1 MDAVDFCRV
10 LSGRRPETPVD
21 HELLR
26 TAVPF

>member
-10 LSGRRPETPVD
+10 LSGRAADTPVE

-26 TAVPF
+26 VSVPF